1 MPSPPANG
9 KTLDDEN
16 ASMKDLDRDALD
28 LGSGDIRATFRRI
41 LFPTLLGMLAS
52 SVFGITDGIFVGR
65 GVGSDGLAAVNI
77 VMPIFTLGT
86 AFGLMFGTGTS
97 VVAAIHLS
105 QQNVKAARI
114 VTTQSFLAVLTIGVL
129 LAVGFYAF
137 AEQILT
143 LLGASDALRP
153 LCRDYYLWFV
163 PYTLFIMVQIVAQ
176 FVIRLD
182 GDPRY
187 ASLLEIIPACINIFL
202 DWLFVFPLH
211 KGLMGAAFATSIGG
225 SIGVAM
231 GAWYMLRHPRT
242 LVLYRLKRTLT
253 SLRLSLRNVGYV
265 MRVGFSGFLG
275 EFSYSILTLVGNYVF
290 LRCLGEDGV
299 ASYSVASYIT
309 PVVFMIITS
318 ISQSAQPLMSYNY
331 GADNA
336 LRVRRTFRLALV
348 TSVSVAT
355 VSALLFHFFADAVV
369 SVFLSPT
376 SSAFPLCRDGFALF
390 VFSLPPMAL
399 SLTAISYF
407 QSVKRTRTA
416 NFLTLLR
423 SLLLPVPAFLLL
435 PLWSQTRGPWLASPL
450 SECLVITVVG
460 IYALAGA
467 FRKLPPTP

>member
-1 MPSPPANG
+1 
-9 KTLDDEN
+9 
-16 ASMKDLDRDALD
+16 MKDLDRDALD

-114 VTTQSFLAVLTIGVL
+114 VTTQSFLAVLIIGVL

-143 LLGASDALRP
+143 LLGASD
-153 LCRDYYLWFV
+153 
-163 PYTLFIMVQIVAQ
+163 
-176 FVIRLD
+176 
-182 GDPRY
+182 
-187 ASLLEIIPACINIFL
+187 
-202 DWLFVFPLH
+202 
-211 KGLMGAAFATSIGG
+211 
-225 SIGVAM
+225 
-231 GAWYMLRHPRT
+231 
-242 LVLYRLKRTLT
+242 
-253 SLRLSLRNVGYV
+253 
-265 MRVGFSGFLG
+265 
-275 EFSYSILTLVGNYVF
+275 
-290 LRCLGEDGV
+290 
-299 ASYSVASYIT
+299 
-309 PVVFMIITS
+309 
-318 ISQSAQPLMSYNY
+318 
-331 GADNA
+331 A

-390 VFSLPPMAL
+390 VLSLPPMAL

-450 SECLVITVVG
+450 SECLVIAVVG